1 MLAKFE
7 GVDNVRDISPMSRF
21 FAGGVGGVVSQYTH
35 LVFNISEHQTDQK

>member
-7 GVDNVRDISPMSRF
+7 GVENVRDISPMARF

-35 LVFNISEHQTDQK
+35 LLFNTAGQYTD